1 MELIRVAQAA
11 LFCIEQFVFVLTGKL
26 DFFFQPFLKSYIY
39 IYYFGIYQPRV
50 FGDF

>member
-11 LFCIEQFVFVLTGKL
+11 LFCTESFVFVLTGKL

-50 FGDF
+50 LGDF